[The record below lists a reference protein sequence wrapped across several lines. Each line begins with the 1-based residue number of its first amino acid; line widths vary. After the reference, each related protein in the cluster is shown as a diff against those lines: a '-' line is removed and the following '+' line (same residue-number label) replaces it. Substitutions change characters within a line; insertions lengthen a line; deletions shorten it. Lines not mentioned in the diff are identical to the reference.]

1 MGWKETCGGLVWYR
15 TGVGGVW
22 WEVGAAVLH
31 CLVPTATPL
40 SPLPIDDGLGD
51 QEGGRCR
58 RAPVVRP
65 ACSLLAGPSP
75 LLPPFH
81 FTFLLVPPSL
91 VTPEVG
97 RGVGSCGGEKH
108 ETELFR
114 CRRRRRD
121 HEGEEATGWDG

>member
-1 MGWKETCGGLVWYR
+1 MGWVTRKVAGAGARLWCAPRARCWPGLL
-15 TGVGGVW
+15 
-22 WEVGAAVLH
+22 LH
-31 CLVPTATPL
+31 
-40 SPLPIDDGLGD
+40 S
-51 QEGGRCR
+51 
-58 RAPVVRP
+58 
-65 ACSLLAGPSP
+65 S
-75 LLPPFH
+75 PPFH

-97 RGVGSCGGEKH
+97 RGVGGCGAGEKH